1 MYPFM
6 YQLPHNLPGL
16 CKQITVCYSMT
27 QSSMPRQPLNAG
39 LFICICAGV
48 FHTKNNV
55 DDGMAWEGVIKYSI
69 GAVLEIPA
77 ATPAQRVTVCDGS
90 GWGTRVM

>member
-1 MYPFM
+1 MA
-6 YQLPHNLPGL
+6 QSNTPH
-16 CKQITVCYSMT
+16 
-27 QSSMPRQPLNAG
+27 QPLDAA
-39 LFICICAGV
+39 LFICTYAGV

-77 ATPAQRVTVCDGS
+77 ATPAQRVTVCNES